1 MSQSEVAE
9 RYVEG
14 GGVRAR
20 LLEAGEGP
28 AVLLLHGGA
37 LGSSSDVWQ
46 CNLVPLASH
55 GLRAIAVDLPG
66 SGGTG
71 APLELTEAYRRRF
84 VLELLDALGAERAGL
99 VGHSSAGGLAMSL
112 GFEHPDRVSRVMILG
127 THSLLPP
134 LPAGEAAAEESDG
147 ERERLT
153 HEPTIDD
160 VRAVLEEQLFDHSL
174 ITPEALQTRLR
185 MSTRRPRTPQNNR
198 ASIDRQAERQR
209 GVPFW
214 QRLDQIPVPLLM
226 MYGRDDRPST
236 PRRLALFQERYPS
249 LDLRIVDRCGH
260 IIQWDAASEF
270 VAVAGDF
277 FRA

>member
-1 MSQSEVAE
+1 MRQSGVAE
-9 RYVEG
+9 RYVEA

-20 LLEAGEGP
+20 FLEEGSGP

-46 CNLVPLASH
+46 CNLAPLASH

-66 SGGTG
+66 SGGTD
-71 APLELTEAYRRRF
+71 APLELTEEYRRRF
-84 VLELLDALGAERAGL
+84 VLELLDALGAERAGV

-134 LPAGEAAAEESDG
+134 LPAAEAAAEESDG
-147 ERERLT
+147 ERERST

-185 MSTRRPRTPQNNR
+185 MSARRPQAAQRNR
-198 ASIDRQAERQR
+198 ASTDRQAERQR

-214 QRLDQIPVPLLM
+214 QRLDHIPVPLLM
-226 MYGRDDRPST
+226 MYGRNDRPST
-236 PRRLALFQERYPS
+236 ARRLALLQERYPS

-260 IIQWDAASEF
+260 IIQWDAAAES
-270 VAVAGDF
+270 VAVAGKF
-277 FRA
+277 FRP